1 VINME
6 VVKLDD
12 KQLRLLRSDL
22 DSIKK
27 LIVLLLKNS
36 DIKGDLIAKA
46 MGISQ
51 GRLSQIFPQKKYK
64 KR

>member
-1 VINME
+1 ME
-6 VVKLDD
+6 EVKLDQN
-12 KQLRLLRSDL
+12 QLKLLRSDL

-27 LIVLLLKNS
+27 LLVLLLKNS
-36 DIKGDLIAKA
+36 DIKGDSIAKA

-64 KR
+64 KKG